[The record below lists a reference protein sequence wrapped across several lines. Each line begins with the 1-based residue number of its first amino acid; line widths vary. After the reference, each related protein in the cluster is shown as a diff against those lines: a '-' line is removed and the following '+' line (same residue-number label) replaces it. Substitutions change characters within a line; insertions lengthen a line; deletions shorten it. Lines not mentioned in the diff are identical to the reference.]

1 MPRIRALI
9 LPGLLAAVLAS
20 ASVTGARGQEG
31 AWTALPLRPETGAL
45 GIFDPSLVAG
55 DGGRHVL
62 SFSAVDPSGRWPEV
76 NDRVVS
82 TYIAVSEDDGRSWR
96 RFPRPVN
103 AARDTGDGGQAVTWH
118 HEVSTLVHDPA
129 APPAQRW
136 RLLWHHYPLIDG
148 ERRFEFGWL
157 ALKSADTLERLF
169 EAREVK
175 LFIGRGYRDEA
186 GVGPPVSGPPVLA
199 LQALDP
205 ELDRCVA
212 FTEPGAFAA
221 GGRLF
226 LALTCAEWSPAG
238 IRQKV
243 VLLRC
248 AAPCDPERTGAWS
261 FLGTLLRPEDAAR
274 LGHRGYTAAD
284 FFLRDGRFFLLASPI
299 EDQPFPE
306 AYNGCDVFGFEDLDK
321 ARLLRETGGP
331 KVLRRIR
338 GAPGSFHGACAVS
351 NRSGLVL
358 LSQLFL
364 EDGGPRFSILQVRTP
379 LAAE

>member
-1 MPRIRALI
+1 MSRMKALI
-9 LPGLLAAVLAS
+9 LLGFLGAVLAS
-20 ASVTGARGQEG
+20 ASVTAAQGQES
-31 AWTALPLRPETGAL
+31 AWAELPLQPETGQL

-55 DGGRHVL
+55 EAGRHVL
-62 SFSAVDPSGRWPEV
+62 SFSAVDPSPNWPQV

-82 TYIAVSEDDGRSWR
+82 TFIAVSEDAGQSWR

-103 AARDTGDGGQAVTWH
+103 GVSELVGADRAVTWH

-129 APPAQRW
+129 APTAQRW
-136 RLLWHHYPLIDG
+136 RLLWHHYPMIDG

-157 ALKSADTLERLF
+157 ALKAAEKLEGLF
-169 EAREVK
+169 DAREAK
-175 LFIGRGYRDEA
+175 LFAGRGYREGS
-186 GVGPPVSGPPVLA
+186 GVGSPVSGPPVLA

-205 ELDRCVA
+205 ELDRCLA

-221 GGRLF
+221 AGRLY
-226 LALTCAEWSPAG
+226 LVLTCAEWNPAG
-238 IRQKV
+238 VRQKV

-248 AAPCDPERTGAWS
+248 AAPCQAERAGAWA

-274 LGHRGYTAAD
+274 QGHQGYTAAD
-284 FFLRDGRFFLLASPI
+284 LFLRDGRVFLLASPI
-299 EDQPFPE
+299 GDRPFPE
-306 AYNGCDVFGFEDLDK
+306 AYNGCDVFGFGDLDK

-331 KVLRRIR
+331 EVLRRIR

-358 LSQLFL
+358 LSQLYL
-364 EDGGPRFSILQVRTP
+364 RAGGPSFRILQARTP

>member
-1 MPRIRALI
+1 MRALV
-9 LPGLLAAVLAS
+9 LSGLLVAVLAS
-20 ASVTGARGQEG
+20 VTAARAAED
-31 AWTALPLRPETGAL
+31 AWVELPLRPETGRL

-62 SFSAVDPSGRWPEV
+62 SFSAVNPSPNWPQV
-76 NDRVVS
+76 HDRVVS
-82 TYIAVSEDDGRSWR
+82 TFIAVSEDAGQSWR
-96 RFPRPVN
+96 RFPQPVN
-103 AARDTGDGGQAVTWH
+103 RVNERVGSDRAVTWH

-148 ERRFEFGWL
+148 ERSFAFGWL
-157 ALKSADTLERLF
+157 ALKAAETLEGLF
-169 EAREVK
+169 EAPEMK
-175 LFIGRGYRDEA
+175 LFVGRGYREEA
-186 GVGPPVSGPPVLA
+186 ALAPPVAGPPVLN
-199 LQALDP
+199 LHALDP

-221 GGRLF
+221 QGRLY
-226 LALTCAEWSPAG
+226 LVLTCAEWSPG
-238 IRQKV
+238 GVRQKV

-248 AAPCDPERTGAWS
+248 AAPCEPRRVGAWA

-274 LGHRGYTAAD
+274 EGHRGYTAAD

-299 EDQPFPE
+299 GDRPFAE

-351 NRSGLVL
+351 NSAGLVL
-358 LSQLFL
+358 LSQLYL
-364 EDGGPRFSILQVRTP
+364 ESGGPRFRILQVRTP